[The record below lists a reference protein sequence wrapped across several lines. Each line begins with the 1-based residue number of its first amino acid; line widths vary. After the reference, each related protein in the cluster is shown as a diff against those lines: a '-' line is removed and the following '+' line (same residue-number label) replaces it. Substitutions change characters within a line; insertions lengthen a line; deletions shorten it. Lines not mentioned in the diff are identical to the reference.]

1 MICINLQR
9 FKSVIK
15 NFTQIYDIIYID
27 FIKTW

>member
-9 FKSVIK
+9 FKNVIK